1 MIKIRHPETI
11 IIKNEF
17 YPTGLKEEDIYN
29 YYMTNKDKLLKQL
42 SGREVMFFINVKL
55 NEPIVKRKLDN
66 NFIFVNRRNY
76 DNLITGRTV
85 SIHATMHKTE
95 NFGIVDI
102 DTDNFNLAKK
112 ATMDVYD
119 YLKSQSSSKVE
130 IKFTGKS
137 SFHIVRYTRRRQDIN
152 KTRMMLKQL
161 LHQEF
166 ADEYLIGETRKSNK
180 VNLDISS
187 NKFRGGFIVPNS
199 LSILGLKCMVV
210 PRERL
215 ESFRRENA
223 KIKPLAL

>member
-11 IIKNEF
+11 VIKNEF
-17 YPTGLKEEDIYN
+17 YPNGLKEQDIYN
-29 YYMTNKDKLLKQL
+29 YYMTNKDKILKQT

-55 NEPIVKRKLDN
+55 NEPIVKRKLDG
-66 NFIFVNRRNY
+66 NFIFLRRQNF
-76 DNLITGRTV
+76 DNFITGRTV

-112 ATMDVYD
+112 AVMDVYD
-119 YLKSQSSSKVE
+119 YLKSQSSTKVE
-130 IKFTGKS
+130 IRFTGKS

-161 LHQEF
+161 LYQEF
-166 ADEYLIGETRKSNK
+166 ADKYLIGETRKSNK

-187 NKFRGGFIVPNS
+187 NKFRGGFIVPDS
-199 LSILGLKCMVV
+199 LSILGLKCMIV

-215 ESFRRENA
+215 ESFRREDA
-223 KIKPLAL
+223 KI